1 MSASEPAN
9 SVPVRGVGGMKLPLH
24 SAGDHNGNA
33 FPISSSSSSS
43 SSSSCLG
50 ESSPES
56 LRSLSG
62 GRTDSPL
69 DYDMFD
75 VTLTT
80 VKTVTLKSVV
90 SDWAPEEERNP
101 DDGDDGDDTSLGK
114 SQTVTES
121 NDNSVSVYLDANG
134 DDYHQDSWNDN
145 LTLARSLTGNG
156 GLINEDVSSGSSNGR
171 RRSSSTPDSDA
182 TEVPADDDDDD
193 EEEALFVSVS
203 SDVDVQRS
211 SAMIASSGGR
221 SGDGVQVTEVEVD
234 GPAVHCPPEPS
245 KGRHADP
252 PASEDLSEDTQMPT
266 EDVKKTSSPPPEEAE
281 TGVVGSKPPPSQPDV
296 SLAARPRPAPR
307 SAASTAAKPPGP
319 EAKRVSRVDL
329 KTVKAKVGSRSAPS
343 PPKPAT
349 QVHGSQVL
357 LCLLHLHPDV
367 QGHSERFYVIDNK

>member
-9 SVPVRGVGGMKLPLH
+9 SVPVRGAGGMKLPLH

-101 DDGDDGDDTSLGK
+101 DDGDDGDVTSLGK

-171 RRSSSTPDSDA
+171 RRSSSPPDSDA
-182 TEVPADDDDDD
+182 TEVPADDDDD

-221 SGDGVQVTEVEVD
+221 SGDGVQVTEVEV
-234 GPAVHCPPEPS
+234 GGSAVHCPPEPS
-245 KGRHADP
+245 TGRHADP

-329 KTVKAKVGSRSAPS
+329 KTVRAKVGSRSAPS

-367 QGHSERFYVIDNK
+367 QGHSKCFM